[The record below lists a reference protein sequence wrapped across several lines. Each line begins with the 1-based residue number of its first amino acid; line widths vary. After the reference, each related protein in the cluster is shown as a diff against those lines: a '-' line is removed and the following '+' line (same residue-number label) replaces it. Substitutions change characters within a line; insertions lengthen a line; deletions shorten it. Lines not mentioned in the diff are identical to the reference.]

1 MYALVAGVPEHK
13 IRVVSPDS
21 GFLSGRCD

>member
-1 MYALVAGVPEHK
+1 MVAGVPEHK